1 MGYSNSEH
9 LIRHPCFHCGAYNKF
24 GRIHLPVSPS
34 CNIQCRFCVR
44 KFNKRNN
51 RLRMNNTLLSPEK
64 ALKVLDNA
72 LHLCPQIT
80 VVGIAGPG
88 DTLASP
94 HAIDT
99 FRLVHEKYPHLI
111 KCLCTNGLLLNEKAN
126 TLIEVG
132 VKTVTVT
139 VNAVNVEILN
149 QICSYVLH
157 NTQYMTGEIAA
168 RWLILAQ
175 IAGIKKAVELGMVV
189 KVNTVLI
196 PGINDHHIGEI
207 AEVVAQAGAELINI
221 TPLIPQH
228 EFSDKRKPTEQ
239 ELTAARNAAEEYL
252 PVSRQLCQCPAN
264 ACGIP
269 GSGMDLADQLYE
281 HR

>member
-1 MGYSNSEH
+1 M
-9 LIRHPCFHCGAYNKF
+9 
-24 GRIHLPVSPS
+24 
-34 CNIQCRFCVR
+34 
-44 KFNKRNN
+44 
-51 RLRMNNTLLSPEK
+51 LSPEK
-64 ALKVLDNA
+64 ALQVLDKA
-72 LHLCPQIT
+72 LNLCPQIT

-99 FRLVHEKYPHLI
+99 FRVVHKKYPSLI
-111 KCLCTNGLLLNEKAN
+111 KCLSTNGMLLSEKAN
-126 TLIEVG
+126 SLIDVG

-157 NTQYMTGEIAA
+157 NTQYMTGDIAA

-175 IAGIKKAVELGMVV
+175 IAGIKKAVELGIAV

-207 AEVVAQAGAELINI
+207 AQVVAQAGAQFINI
-221 TPLIPQH
+221 APLIPQH
-228 EFSDKRKPTEQ
+228 EFSNKRPPTYL
-239 ELTAARNAAEEYL
+239 ELNAARNVAEEYL
-252 PVSRQLCQCPAN
+252 PVNRQCCQCPAN

-269 GSGMDLADQLYE
+269 GSGIDLADQLYK
-281 HR
+281 H

>member
-9 LIRHPCFHCGAYNKF
+9 LIKHPCFHCEAYNKF

-44 KFNKRNN
+44 KINKRNN
-51 RLRMNNTLLSPEK
+51 RTGMNHTLLSPEK
-64 ALKVLDNA
+64 ALRVLDKA
-72 LHLCPQIT
+72 LNLCPQIT

-99 FRLVHEKYPHLI
+99 FHLVHKKYPSLI
-111 KCLCTNGLLLNEKAN
+111 KCLSTNGLLLNEKAN
-126 TLIEVG
+126 SLIEVG

-139 VNAVNVEILN
+139 INAVNVEILN

-175 IAGIKKAVELGMVV
+175 IAGIKKAVELGIAV

-207 AEVVAQAGAELINI
+207 AQVVAQAGAQFINI
-221 TPLIPQH
+221 APLIPQH
-228 EFSDKRKPTEQ
+228 EFSSKRPPTYR
-239 ELTAARNAAEEYL
+239 ELNAARNVAEAYL
-252 PVSRQLCQCPAN
+252 PVSRQCCQCPAN

-269 GSGMDLADQLYE
+269 GSGIDLAEQLYKN
-281 HR
+281 